1 MDLPEPYTRRAAH
14 RVVFTFW
21 THAPL
26 VRAVVKGRLFLI
38 SFSGAAFVW
47 VGMFGKC
54 DFPSVSANPVIPTV
68 STSISYKIRYIVLK
82 REIVQKEEA

>member
-1 MDLPEPYTRRAAH
+1 M
-14 RVVFTFW
+14 
-21 THAPL
+21 
-26 VRAVVKGRLFLI
+26 I

-54 DFPSVSANPVIPTV
+54 DFPSVPANPVIPTV

-82 REIVQKEEA
+82 RENRPKRRSVSVLPSQMITSKITKGMKLIC